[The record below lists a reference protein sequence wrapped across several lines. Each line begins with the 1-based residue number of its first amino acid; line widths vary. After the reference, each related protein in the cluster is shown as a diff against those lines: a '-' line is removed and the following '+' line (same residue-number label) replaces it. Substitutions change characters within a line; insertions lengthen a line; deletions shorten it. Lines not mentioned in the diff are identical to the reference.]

1 MVSGMC
7 ELGSSC
13 QLLTYRHRRDY
24 TKHPAPPHRFHRPIR
39 WILLTS
45 PQPALWLRRVIRL
58 ERGRATEDKDLKKIL
73 IRDLQV
79 DAENITDGCLE
90 LVRWACS
97 VVAKRAATLAAC
109 AIAAVIM
116 HTGNDKTPEGEDDTG
131 VDVGIDGRCVERY

>member
-1 MVSGMC
+1 MSWDPLVNCSHTDIG
-7 ELGSSC
+7 EI
-13 QLLTYRHRRDY
+13 TRN
-24 TKHPAPPHRFHRPIR
+24 
-39 WILLTS
+39 ILLHLIDSIVLFGGYSS
-45 PQPALWLRRVIRL
+45 PVLNRHYGYDASFVSNV
-58 ERGRATEDKDLKKIL
+58 EGATEDKDLKKIL

-79 DAENITDGCLE
+79 DAENITDGCVE